1 VSVRLTCA
9 GADGA
14 AGPLPVELALRRVD
28 GAVTSRDVELEPV
41 FLVRDVAATLCA
53 VRPDLSDHELSGRV
67 LRGLTPKDDAA
78 G

>member
-1 VSVRLTCA
+1 
-9 GADGA
+9 
-14 AGPLPVELALRRVD
+14 
-28 GAVTSRDVELEPV
+28 VTSRDVELEPA

-67 LRGLTPKDDAA
+67 LRGLTPKDGAA